1 MSTIEKIVI
10 VGAGLAGARAAEA
23 LRKDGFDGSIT
34 LLGEEPERPYIRPPL
49 SKAYLR
55 GASEREAV
63 YVHPEAF
70 YEEQRIDL
78 RPSTRVRA
86 IDVATRDVILHD
98 GAAVPFDRLLIATGA
113 EPRRLPVEGASL
125 AGVHRLR
132 TLADADSLRAAA
144 AQAEHVVV
152 IGMGWIGSEV
162 AASLRAL
169 GRKVVLIG
177 PEAVPLERVLGPDIG
192 GVYRDLHRERGVVLR
207 SGTQVERILGTDRV
221 QAVETSTGELI
232 PADLVVV
239 GIGAHPRMELAEV
252 SGLAVGDGI
261 EVDASLETSVPG
273 IFAAGDVASAWHP
286 FYEQRLRS
294 EHWANAKFQG
304 SAAARSMLGSAMAF
318 DRIPYFYSDQY
329 DLGMEYRGH
338 GSTSDRL
345 VVRGSLVDHEFVA
358 FWLRDG
364 RVVAGMN
371 ANAWDVGKPIER
383 LIRSRAI
390 VDPAALA
397 DGDLPLEQLAAAA
410 ETRAESEATAVSTA
424 AGAASRA
431 AEPAGP
437 EAATTATATA
447 R

>member
-1 MSTIEKIVI
+1 VSNIEKIVI

-23 LRKDGFDGSIT
+23 LRKDGFDGAIT

-49 SKAYLR
+49 SKDYLR

-63 YVHPEAF
+63 YVHPVGY
-70 YEEQRIDL
+70 YEDQRIDL

-86 IDVATRDVILHD
+86 IETSTRNVILHD

-125 AGVHRLR
+125 AGVHPVR
-132 TLADADSLRAAA
+132 TLADADAVRAAA
-144 AQAEHVVV
+144 AEAEHIVV
-152 IGMGWIGSEV
+152 IGLGWIGSEV
-162 AASLRAL
+162 AASLRSL
-169 GRKVVLIG
+169 GRDVVLIG

-192 GVYRDLHRERGVVLR
+192 GVYRDLHRERGVELR
-207 SGTQVERILGTDRV
+207 AGEQVQRILGTGRV
-221 QAVETSTGELI
+221 EAVETSTGERI
-232 PADLVVV
+232 AADLVVV
-239 GIGAHPRMELAEV
+239 GIGARPRTELAVV

-304 SAAARSMLGSAMAF
+304 SAAARSMLGSTTAF

-338 GSTSDRL
+338 GSASDRV
-345 VVRGSLVDHEFVA
+345 VVRGTLADRAFVA

-371 ANAWDVGKPIER
+371 ANIWEVGKPVER
-383 LIRSRAI
+383 LIRSRAT
-390 VDPAALA
+390 VDQAALMDA
-397 DGDLPLEQLAAAA
+397 DMSLEELAETAEAAAGLAAAGP
-410 ETRAESEATAVSTA
+410 ATTDPVPT
-424 AGAASRA
+424 
-431 AEPAGP
+431 EPAVHTEPAVTG
-437 EAATTATATA
+437 
-447 R
+447 